1 MAQGPI
7 DYTSGFGQQSPFG
20 GAVEAMQAGAQF
32 AGLEQTRELRG
43 LQMQELQQAQQV
55 RQAQAAREQEFT
67 SLANQLY
74 SDPTRMS
81 FDSLSRL
88 SLLAPDA
95 VRQKAVQD
103 MAGRLSSD
111 QRRGKASQIVGLV
124 GAIQSG
130 LDLNRPELLQ
140 SARGTMEELATAYE
154 NSGDNVNARA
164 TRDLTRVLDLDP
176 RAVMSLAA
184 AQIANLGTEG
194 KEAWEA
200 FAKTQAEL
208 RARNEDARKAAEA
221 RRAEE
226 REPLEL
232 AKLKVELIPPS
243 IREAIGFKDMTPD
256 QQRTFVNI
264 RTLSRPPAPVV
275 NVSME
280 NAAGKE
286 LGQLVPQLASQASS
300 AVTQVTDIQRY
311 KAQLPQ
317 AIVGPMAETR
327 LGVERIA
334 SMLGLTGDQRTRAT
348 TELIQGLAEM
358 GLQSRSMLTG
368 QGAITDAEQKLLIKA
383 RSGDINLTRGE
394 LDTLLSVSDRAARA
408 QYNRSTGL
416 LRDAARTSETASLF
430 LRSVPEISAPTPSA
444 AQASQALSTAVG
456 QIPGQGAPG
465 RAAPVDEEL
474 RARADAIIRGGR

>member
-1 MAQGPI
+1 VAQGPI
-7 DYTSGFGQQSPFG
+7 DYTRGFAAASPLG
-20 GAVEAMQAGAQF
+20 GAFEAMQAGARF
-32 AGLEQTRELRG
+32 GALEQQRNVFQQQ
-43 LQMQELQQAQQV
+43 QMALEQEMQV

-74 SDPTRMS
+74 SNPTQMS

-95 VRQKAVQD
+95 ARQKAVQD
-103 MAGRLSSD
+103 TASRLSSD
-111 QRRGKASQIVGLV
+111 QRRNKASLIVGLV
-124 GAIQSG
+124 GRIQSG
-130 LDLNRPELLQ
+130 LDLNRPELLD
-140 SARGTMEELATAYE
+140 SARGTMDELATAYE
-154 NSGDNVNARA
+154 NGGDTVNARA
-164 TRDLTRVLDLDP
+164 ARDMIRAFDLDP
-176 RAVMSLAA
+176 QAVTAFA
-184 AQIANLGTEG
+184 TAQIANLGTEG

-200 FAKTQAEL
+200 FTKTQAEG
-208 RARNEDARKAAEA
+208 RARSEEGRKAAEA
-221 RRAEE
+221 RRLAE
-226 REPLEL
+226 REPLERARL
-232 AKLKVELIPPS
+232 QAELIPAS
-243 IREAIGFKDMTPD
+243 IREAIGFRDLTPD
-256 QQRTFVNI
+256 QQRTFVNL

-286 LGQLVPQLASQASS
+286 LGQLVPQLATQASS

-327 LGVERIA
+327 LGVARIA
-334 SMLGLTGDQRTRAT
+334 SMLGFTGDQSVRAT

-394 LDTLLSVSDRAARA
+394 LDTLLNVSDRAARA

-430 LRSVPEISAPTPSA
+430 LRSVPEISAPAPSA
-444 AQASQALSTAVG
+444 AQASQALSAAVG
-456 QIPGQGAPG
+456 QIPGQGVPG
-465 RAAPVDEEL
+465 RATPVNAGLIE
-474 RARADAIIRGGR
+474 RADAIIRGDR